1 MVTVLQKILLVTRNT
16 KSKDALL
23 QYLENDLNRNVELAD
38 SVESGK
44 LKLSETAFDLIIVNY
59 PLDSNTDAS
68 FSIYCAQS
76 TSAGV
81 IALLKSKEIDA
92 LSERLERY
100 GIIVIN
106 KPILKVVLN
115 QAIKFAELSKN
126 RVLTLNEENVKLQ
139 DEIAQ
144 IKLVNRAKW
153 VLIQYLNMTENQ
165 AHKYIEQQA
174 MERRMSKKKIAEKIL
189 KMYEH

>member
-1 MVTVLQKILLVTRNT
+1 MQKILLVTRNT

-23 QYLENDLNRNVELAD
+23 NYLQNDLNRIVETAN

-44 LKLSETAFDLIIVNY
+44 LKLSESTFDLIIVNY
-59 PLDSNTDAS
+59 PIDSNTDAS
-68 FSIYCAQS
+68 FSIDCAQS

-92 LSERLERY
+92 LSEKLEKY

-126 RVLTLNEENVKLQ
+126 RVMTLNEENLKLH
-139 DEIAQ
+139 DKIDQ

-153 VLIQYLNMTENQ
+153 VLIQYLNMNEEQ

-174 MERRMSKKKIAEKIL
+174 MERRLPKKKIAEKIL
-189 KMYEH
+189 KMYDH

>member
-1 MVTVLQKILLVTRNT
+1 MQNILLVTRNT

-23 QYLENDLNRNVELAD
+23 HYLEQDENRRIQTAD
-38 SVESGK
+38 SVETGK
-44 LKLSETAFDLIIVNY
+44 EKLASSSFDLIIVNY

-81 IALLKSKEIDA
+81 IALLKSREIHA
-92 LSERLERY
+92 LSEGLEKH

-126 RVLTLNEENVKLQ
+126 RVQTLNQENLKLQ
-139 DEIAQ
+139 DQ
-144 IKLVNRAKW
+144 ITQMKLVNRAKW
-153 VLIQYLNMTENQ
+153 VLIQYLNMSESQ

-174 MERRMSKKKIAEKIL
+174 MERRMSKKKIAERII
-189 KMYEH
+189 KMYGGD

>member
-1 MVTVLQKILLVTRNT
+1 MTTLQKILLVTRNT

-23 QYLENDLNRNVELAD
+23 NYLQNDLNRIVETAN

-44 LKLSETAFDLIIVNY
+44 LKLSESTFDLIIVNY
-59 PLDSNTDAS
+59 PIDSNTDAS
-68 FSIYCAQS
+68 FSIDCAQS

-92 LSERLERY
+92 LSEKLEKY

-126 RVLTLNEENVKLQ
+126 RVMTLNEENLKLH
-139 DEIAQ
+139 DKIDQ
-144 IKLVNRAKW
+144 IKFVNRAKW
-153 VLIQYLNMTENQ
+153 VLIQYLNMNEEQ

-174 MERRMSKKKIAEKIL
+174 MERRLPKKKIAEKIL
-189 KMYEH
+189 KMYDH

>member
-1 MVTVLQKILLVTRNT
+1 VVTVLDKILLVTRNT

-23 QYLENDLNRNVELAD
+23 KYLINDLNRTVEVAD

-44 LKLSETAFDLIIVNY
+44 LKLAETTFDLIIVNY
-59 PLDSNTDAS
+59 PLDSHTDAS

-92 LSERLERY
+92 LSERLEKY

-126 RVLTLNEENVKLQ
+126 RVLTLNEENLKLQ
-139 DEIAQ
+139 DKIVQ

-153 VLIQYLNMTENQ
+153 VLIRYLNMTENQ

-174 MERRMSKKKIAEKIL
+174 MERRVSKKKIAEKIL

>member
-1 MVTVLQKILLVTRNT
+1 MQKILLVTRNT
-16 KSKDALL
+16 KSKNALL
-23 QYLENDLNRNVELAD
+23 QYLQKDLNLTVETAN
-38 SVESGK
+38 SVESGT
-44 LKLSETAFDLIIVNY
+44 LKLSESTFDLIIINY
-59 PLDSNTDAS
+59 PIDSITDAS
-68 FSIYCAQS
+68 FSIYCAQN

-92 LSERLERY
+92 LSERLEKY

-106 KPILKVVLN
+106 KPVLKVVLN

-126 RVLTLNEENVKLQ
+126 RVITLNEENLKLQ
-139 DEIAQ
+139 DKITQ
-144 IKLVNRAKW
+144 IKLINRAKW
-153 VLIQYLNMTENQ
+153 VLIRYLNMTENQ

-189 KMYEH
+189 KMYDH

>member
-1 MVTVLQKILLVTRNT
+1 MVTTLQKILLVTRNT

-23 QYLENDLNRNVELAD
+23 NYLQNDLNRIVETAN

-44 LKLSETAFDLIIVNY
+44 LKLSESTFDLIIVNY
-59 PLDSNTDAS
+59 PIDSNTDAS
-68 FSIYCAQS
+68 FSIDCAQS

-92 LSERLERY
+92 LSEKLEKY

-126 RVLTLNEENVKLQ
+126 RVMTLNEENLKLH
-139 DEIAQ
+139 DKIDQ
-144 IKLVNRAKW
+144 IKFVNRAKW
-153 VLIQYLNMTENQ
+153 VLIQYLNMNEEQ

-174 MERRMSKKKIAEKIL
+174 MERRLPKKKIAEKIL
-189 KMYEH
+189 KMYDH

>member
-1 MVTVLQKILLVTRNT
+1 MQKILLVTRNK

-23 QYLENDLNRNVELAD
+23 KYLESDLNRTIEIAD

-44 LKLSETAFDLIIVNY
+44 QKLSKTTFDLIIVNY

-68 FSIYCAQS
+68 FSIYCAQN

-81 IALLKSKEIDA
+81 IAFLKSKEINN
-92 LSERLERY
+92 LSEQLENY

-126 RVLTLNEENVKLQ
+126 RIITLNEENLKLQ
-139 DEIAQ
+139 DKITQ

-153 VLIQYLNMTENQ
+153 VLIHYVNMTENQ

-174 MERRMSKKKIAEKIL
+174 MERRLSKAKIAEKIL
-189 KMYEH
+189 KTYDH